1 MPTRRILIAALLL
14 TVLGSAAPFASA
26 AGQSADAN
34 GTSSTDQV
42 HRQRDPF
49 TDGANHSARDPYL
62 TRLRLRPTSGMG
74 DCVALRG

>member
-1 MPTRRILIAALLL
+1 MMPTRRILIAALLL

-26 AGQSADAN
+26 TDQPGDAN

-49 TDGANHSARDPYL
+49 TDGADHNARDPYFDGAHL
-62 TRLRLRPTSGMG
+62 PAQG
-74 DCVALRG
+74 

>member
-1 MPTRRILIAALLL
+1 MMPTRRILIAALLL

-26 AGQSADAN
+26 ADQPSDAN

-49 TDGANHSARDPYL
+49 TDGAHDSARDPYL
-62 TRLRLRPTSGMG
+62 DGAHLP
-74 DCVALRG
+74 AQA